1 MEPAG
6 AILKGAIM
14 QEFSVNLLA
23 RSNQGV
29 VAPHTPRP
37 QPTTHIN
44 RKIGKHDL
52 SMELFSLLEILI
64 EKTIL
69 STAKTF
75 G

>member
-6 AILKGAIM
+6 GILKGAIM

-29 VAPHTPRP
+29 AAPHTPRP

-44 RKIGKHDL
+44 LKTEKHDL

-64 EKTIL
+64 EITIL
-69 STAKTF
+69 SSAKNF